1 MTAYPKKT
9 KYYQPETYTH
19 FHTYSI
25 LHVDTGN
32 YNVQVVVQVGKFHL
46 EN

>member
-1 MTAYPKKT
+1 MTAYPKKQST
-9 KYYQPETYTH
+9 TN